1 MATPRI
7 NHNAHLREIHRTLA
21 LHSADTSRQIVMLS
35 SGLRVNRSSDDP
47 ASLALA
53 NGIHSEVRA
62 MVEGTRNIQQTFS
75 LIQVADGSLNE
86 ISAMV
91 NRMHSLAMQGASTIL
106 NNNNR
111 LSINSEFNELRREI
125 DRIASTTT
133 YNGRRLLTGGNNT
146 LSAESTALAAVATT
160 GLTDVKVTDAEVS
173 TYTFVDEP
181 DDGLL
186 TLGNGVHTQ
195 TVVIDDFLNEEGAVE
210 DTEFHKVRFDRL
222 GVEMTL
228 TGSGVLGAPGRYSD
242 GVLDGQ
248 TLIVEQDDSLTFQV
262 GPSGTTN
269 DVSRVVIRDM
279 RATGPGLNLGQ
290 VSIGTRLDAQNA
302 LTVITQAI
310 GTVTGERS
318 RLGAFQNR
326 LQLSI
331 STSLS
336 IVERMVE
343 TESRIREVDVAR
355 AASRMT
361 HSQILAQAATSIAGT
376 AGADINRILAL
387 LR

>member
-35 SGLRVNRSSDDP
+35 SGLRVNWSSDDP

-53 NGIHSEVRA
+53 NGIRSEVRA

>member
-53 NGIHSEVRA
+53 NGIRSEVRA

>member
-21 LHSADTSRQIVMLS
+21 LHNADTSRQIVMLS

-53 NGIHSEVRA
+53 NGIRSEVRA

>member
-7 NHNAHLREIHRTLA
+7 NHNTHLREIHRTLA
-21 LHSADTSRQIVMLS
+21 VHSADTSRQIAMLS

-62 MVEGTRNIQQTFS
+62 MAEGTRNIQQTFS

-91 NRMHSLAMQGASTIL
+91 NRMRSLAMQGASSIF
-106 NNNNR
+106 NNTDR

-125 DRIASTTT
+125 DRIASATT
-133 YNGRRLLTGGNNT
+133 YNGRRLPTGGNNT
-146 LSAESTALAAVATT
+146 LSPESTALAAASTT
-160 GLTDVKVTDAEVS
+160 GLTDIRVTDAEVS

-195 TVVIDDFLNEEGAVE
+195 SVAIDRFLNEEGEVE

-222 GVEMTL
+222 GVEVTL
-228 TGSGVLGAPGRYSD
+228 TGSGVPGAPGRYSD
-242 GVLDGQ
+242 GVLDAQ
-248 TLIVEQDDSLTFQV
+248 TLIVDQDDSLTFQV
-262 GPSGTTN
+262 GPSGTSN
-269 DVSRVVIRDM
+269 DVSRVIIRDM
-279 RATGPGLNLGQ
+279 RATGPGLNLAN
-290 VSIGTRLDAQNA
+290 VSIGTRIDALNA
-302 LTVITQAI
+302 LTVISQAI
-310 GTVTGERS
+310 GTVTAERN
-318 RLGAFQNR
+318 RLGSFQNR

-331 STSLS
+331 STSQS
-336 IVERMVE
+336 VIDRMVE

-376 AGADINRILAL
+376 AGADIERILTL